1 MKVSGPIIFI
11 KQKGMEDPCL
21 FDDEREPAEDYVSRI
36 PEEHIEEAIEYFE
49 EQEAELEDMMLHDH
63 RNGLHTE
70 ETIATYIKAIQRTRD
85 ILFCLRKRFYDGPE
99 EDDGMGDI
107 TEALEQTAL
116 KN

>member
-1 MKVSGPIIFI
+1 MCHIIFI
-11 KQKGMEDPCL
+11 HQKRMEDPCL
-21 FDDEREPAEDYVSRI
+21 YDEPREPAEEYVSRI
-36 PEEHIEEAIEYFE
+36 PKEHLEEAIEYFE
-49 EQEAELEDMMLHDH
+49 EQEAELEDMMVQDY

-85 ILFCLRKRFYDGPE
+85 ILFCLRRCVYDGPE
-99 EDDGMGDI
+99 EDDGMDDI